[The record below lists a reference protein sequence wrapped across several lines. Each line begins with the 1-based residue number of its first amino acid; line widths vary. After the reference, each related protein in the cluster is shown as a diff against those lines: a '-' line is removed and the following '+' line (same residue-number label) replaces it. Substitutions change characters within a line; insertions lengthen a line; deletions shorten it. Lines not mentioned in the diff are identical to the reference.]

1 MLRELLSQTLDRDTF
16 AIADERPEREFLSTT
31 VVVDQQSL
39 SDLSLYAGLKSPGT
53 WRAAAIVDRT
63 ARIYEAAVNLIEA
76 RFAFDGQSPYSSD
89 IVLVNEFCLD
99 AFLEAAAQYA
109 ARYLHRGGSS
119 PPGSNAVP
127 EPDVD
132 YSLLEKVD
140 PENGARVIVSGTGWA
155 VVQMSDR

>member
-1 MLRELLSQTLDRDTF
+1 MLRGLLSQTLDGDIF

-31 VVVDQQSL
+31 VLVDQQSL
-39 SDLSLYAGLKSPGT
+39 SDLSLYAGLKSPRT

-63 ARIYEAAVNLIEA
+63 ARIYEAAVNLIET

-99 AFLEAAAQYA
+99 AFLETAAQYA

-119 PPGSNAVP
+119 PPGSNVVP
-127 EPDVD
+127 GPGKED
-132 YSLLEKVD
+132 SLLEKVN
-140 PENGARVIVSGTGWA
+140 PENGARVIISGTGWA
-155 VVQMSDR
+155 VVQISDR